1 MADFHINVSYV
12 PKTSRRACASLRQN
26 ALLLV
31 SLIQQQD
38 AGGRWLPPEL
48 RVFDCLFQS
57 EQIEGAKQA
66 LIELFDIQVKWAGE
80 TGKPAKDSE
89 EPKWM
94 NELKQ

>member
-1 MADFHINVSYV
+1 MMAGSLVSVSYV
-12 PKTSRRACASLRQN
+12 PKTSRRACASLRQDG
-26 ALLLV
+26 LLLA

-38 AGGRWLPPEL
+38 ASGCWLPPEL

-89 EPKWM
+89 EPK
-94 NELKQ
+94 